1 MNKPAKA
8 RIRQSFERAAPTYD
22 SAAEIQ
28 RQICSQLV
36 GSLPTGLHAEHLLDA
51 GCGTGYA
58 LGLLQK
64 RFPEARLLALDFAS
78 AMLACI
84 PPPCQRLVGDLEH
97 LPLIAG
103 SVDLYWSS
111 LAVQWCALPT
121 VLSEAHR
128 VLKVQGQIAIAS
140 LGPKTFH
147 QLRRAFAAVD
157 AHQHTLNFHSVDEI
171 TRLAQAAGFM
181 TVKVENSPKIAYYPD
196 FKSLLLAVKAI
207 GANQLGSGRRS
218 GLLSRS
224 AFAQAEAA
232 YETLRTEYGLPLTYD
247 VITLTAQR

>member
-8 RIRQSFERAAPTYD
+8 RIRLSFERAAPTYD
-22 SAAEIQ
+22 GAAEIQ
-28 RQICSQLV
+28 RQICCQLAE
-36 GSLPTGLHAEHLLDA
+36 SLPTGLHAKLLLDA

-58 LGLLQK
+58 LDLLHK
-64 RFPEARLLALDFAS
+64 RFPEAQLIALDFAP
-78 AMLACI
+78 AMLARI
-84 PPPCQRLVGDLEH
+84 TNPCQRLVGDLEH
-97 LPLIAG
+97 LPLAAG

-121 VLSEAHR
+121 VLAEASR
-128 VLKVQGQIAIAS
+128 VLKAQGQIAIAS
-140 LGPKTFH
+140 LGPQTFH
-147 QLRRAFAAVD
+147 ELRHAFAAVD

-171 TRLAQAAGFM
+171 TRLAHSAGFI
-181 TVKVENSPKIAYYPD
+181 TVNVESSPKTAHYPD

-218 GLLSRS
+218 GLMSRS

-232 YETLRTEYGLPLTYD
+232 CEALRTESGLPLTYD